1 MALNL
6 SGVFSDIG
14 NLASSVSGQ
23 SVLQNLA
30 EGAIGTVVLSGLGT
44 QQGQNAID
52 PLHIF
57 IHPQSGTA
65 GVVSGNTMTM
75 SKFISLTPDQQ
86 KMIQALN
93 YTIVPG

>member
-6 SGVFSDIG
+6 TGVFSDIG

-23 SVLQNLA
+23 DVLQNLA
-30 EGAIGTVVLSGLGT
+30 AGAIGTVVLSGLGT
-44 QQGQNAID
+44 AQGQNAID

-57 IHPQSGTA
+57 IHPQSGTS
-65 GVVSGNTMTM
+65 GVVSGSVMPM
-75 SKFISLTPDQQ
+75 SKFLALSPDQQ